1 MSGDSCPMPANER
14 DPEAS
19 AIGRMISARRI
30 AVVGLSDD
38 SSRPSFGVASY
49 LLSAGKEIIPVNP
62 NHERV
67 MGLKCYPSLSAVP
80 KPIDVVDVFRRAEF
94 CAEVVREATAAG
106 AGGVWLQSGI
116 INEEARELALR
127 AGIDFVQN
135 RCLMVEHM
143 RHADSG

>member
-1 MSGDSCPMPANER
+1 MSGESCPLPSDER
-14 DPEAS
+14 DAEAS

-38 SSRPSFGVASY
+38 PSRPSFGVASY

-62 NHERV
+62 NHERL

-80 KPIDVVDVFRRAEF
+80 KPIDVVDVFRRVEF
-94 CAEVVREATAAG
+94 CADVVREAIAAG

-116 INEEARELALR
+116 VSREARELASR
-127 AGIDFVQN
+127 AGIDFIQN